1 MSNTIDFSAQ
11 ENLPSLAPPPQCM
24 QIAEYAAADLA
35 RRRLL
40 PKRHFFPSLSDLRA
54 SLSPKS
60 KSIRKKNSNESWPK
74 NEPLIQTDPLIAEE
88 TDNYII
94 LDDSAIP
101 DGLEEKDIYRWAIV
115 YENQRG

>member
-1 MSNTIDFSAQ
+1 
-11 ENLPSLAPPPQCM
+11 M

-60 KSIRKKNSNESWPK
+60 KPNRKEREKNSNESWPK
-74 NEPLIQTDPLIAEE
+74 DEPPMQTDPLIPEE